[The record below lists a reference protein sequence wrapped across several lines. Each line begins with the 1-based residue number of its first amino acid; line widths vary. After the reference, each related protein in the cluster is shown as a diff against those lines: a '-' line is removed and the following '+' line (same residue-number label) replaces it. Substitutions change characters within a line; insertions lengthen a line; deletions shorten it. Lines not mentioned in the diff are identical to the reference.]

1 MRKVILSIMAVA
13 AISFT
18 SCGDKATTNA
28 TDKDSLDAVE
38 ATDSNTVAVPTVEQA
53 ISDITE
59 SLEAGDKAALET
71 KVEAAQAAVA
81 SLVQDGKLDEA
92 KAYAEK
98 IQNFV
103 KANKEKLAATGSAL
117 VSSFV
122 ETTEKM
128 NLDNL
133 EATAKDW
140 ASAVKSAAEGSGQ
153 QVMSD
158 VEGAVKDAASD
169 VTGKAEEVK
178 DKAQAAK
185 QAAEDEAAKLKAK
198 ADEARAKAAD
208 AKAKVENAPQQA
220 KEAAQQ
226 AVDKAKQDAR
236 NKVNEEVNKG
246 LNKVFGK

>member
-18 SCGDKATTNA
+18 SCGNKTENGGD
-28 TDKDSLDAVE
+28 TDSTANEMEVNVLPDWTDAESAVKSLDASLEIGTPEDVE
-38 ATDSNTVAVPTVEQA
+38 DCVEKMEVQVAKLVEQ
-53 ISDITE
+53 
-59 SLEAGDKAALET
+59 
-71 KVEAAQAAVA
+71 
-81 SLVQDGKLDEA
+81 GKLDEA

-103 KANKEKLAATGSAL
+103 KENKEKLAATGSAL

-153 QVMSD
+153 QVVSD
-158 VEGAVKDAASD
+158 VEGAVKDAAGD
-169 VTGKAEEVK
+169 VAGKAEEVK

>member
-18 SCGDKATTNA
+18 SCGNKTENGGDVDSTANEMEVSVLPDWTNA
-28 TDKDSLDAVE
+28 ESAVKSLDASLEIGTPEDVE
-38 ATDSNTVAVPTVEQA
+38 DCVEKMEAQVAKLVEQ
-53 ISDITE
+53 
-59 SLEAGDKAALET
+59 
-71 KVEAAQAAVA
+71 
-81 SLVQDGKLDEA
+81 GKLDEA

-140 ASAVKSAAEGSGQ
+140 ASVVKSAAEGSGQ
-153 QVMSD
+153 QVVSD
-158 VEGAVKDAASD
+158 VEGAVKDAAGD
-169 VTGKAEEVK
+169 VAGKAEEVK

-226 AVDKAKQDAR
+226 AVDKAKQDAK